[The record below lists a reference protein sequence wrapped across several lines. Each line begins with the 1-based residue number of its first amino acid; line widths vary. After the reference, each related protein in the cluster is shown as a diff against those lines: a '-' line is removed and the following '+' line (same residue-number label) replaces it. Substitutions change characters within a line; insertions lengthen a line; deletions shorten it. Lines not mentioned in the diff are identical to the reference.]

1 MRAERN
7 GYVVGVL
14 SRHMDVREATT
25 DDVEGIRTV
34 ARRSWE
40 ADYPTILSRESIGEG
55 LEEWYAPERLRFDA
69 GSDDALLLIAAD
81 GEAVAGFAHAVI
93 DESEDVGTL
102 LRLYVDPDH
111 RERGL
116 GTRLLDEVRER
127 LDEYGCSRLEAMVL
141 EGNEPGNAFYRS
153 YGFERDRVGATTI
166 DGDPHDE
173 VVYALTW

>member
-1 MRAERN
+1 MRAGRN
-7 GYVVGVL
+7 GYVAGV
-14 SRHMDVREATT
+14 SPYHMDVREATT

-40 ADYPTILSRESIGEG
+40 ADYPAILSRESIGEAV
-55 LEEWYAPERLRFDA
+55 EEWYAPERLRFDA
-69 GSDDALLLIAAD
+69 ASDDALLLIAA
-81 GEAVAGFAHAVI
+81 EEETVVGFAHAVV
-93 DESEDVGTL
+93 DESEGVGTL

-111 RERGL
+111 RTRGL

-127 LDEYGCSRLEAMVL
+127 LEEYGCSRLEAMVL
-141 EGNEPGNAFYRS
+141 ERNEPGNAFYRS

-173 VVYALTW
+173 VVYVLTW